1 MLKQVLMLTNTLVSF
16 PLCHS
21 EEPPLKQAHQTFSI
35 QVPREVK
42 RALRFLA
49 RVRAGAG
56 GGGSEE
62 MNGCSALTERE
73 KEMRKSG
80 ESADT
85 EGFIRKRP
93 STPHHGITSR
103 GAKTK
108 GKLNLKQNPNDL
120 HAPFPFP
127 KSSPTLLRFFSHFP
141 FSDGKSTLARR

>member
-1 MLKQVLMLTNTLVSF
+1 MKSKELFASWLMLE
-16 PLCHS
+16 H
-21 EEPPLKQAHQTFSI
+21 
-35 QVPREVK
+35 
-42 RALRFLA
+42 
-49 RVRAGAG
+49 GGG

-62 MNGCSALTERE
+62 MNGCSALMERE

-93 STPHHGITSR
+93 SAPHHGITSR

-120 HAPFPFP
+120 HVPFPFP
-127 KSSPTLLRFFSHFP
+127 KSSPTLLRFFSDFP